1 MGSRP
6 KRSAKSPKPP
16 RPAKAVPAHILER
29 AEARYRELFDH
40 IADAIFVVDPE
51 THRVID
57 CNDEAC
63 RRYGYTREEF
73 LGMQPEEVHP
83 PEEREAVRQRLQQQ
97 DTATAEFVHVTKSGK
112 RFPVEVRTRVI
123 DHEGRRARISLIQ
136 DLTAHKKVEESLRE
150 SEDRFRAVADNITS
164 AIYIHDGQRM
174 LYVNPA
180 CEEISGYSRQE
191 LMERVSFWDMVHP
204 GFRAMVQERAQ
215 ARFEG
220 RPVPSHYEF
229 KIVVKDGSERWL
241 DFTASRIQFE
251 GRTAILSTAV
261 DTTERRTL
269 EEQLRQALKMEA
281 VGRLAGGVAHDF
293 NNLLTVIKGHSE
305 LLLDTLDRR
314 DPMRAEVEE
323 VQKAAERA
331 AALTR
336 QLLAFSRQQVLA
348 PQVLDLNVVVANVDR
363 LLRRLLGEDIELH
376 AVLESSL
383 ARVKADPGQIEQVIL
398 NLAVNARDAMP
409 RGGKLTVETANAVL
423 DETYARERVEVKPGA
438 YVMLAVS
445 DTGTGMDPETCSHI
459 FEPFFTTKDPT
470 KGTGLG
476 LSTVYGIVKQS
487 EGHISV
493 YSEPGIG
500 TTFKI
505 YLPQA
510 DATEESLPAQPAAA
524 ASDTGSETIL
534 LVEDE
539 DGVRGLVR
547 QVLKRKGYSV
557 LEARDGGEALLT
569 CEHFHEPIHL
579 LLTDVVL
586 AHMSGRELAE
596 RLSALRPEMKVLY
609 MSGYTDD
616 AIVQHGV
623 LSQET
628 AFLQKPFTT
637 DALARKVR
645 EVLGGKNGP
654 AA

>member
-1 MGSRP
+1 M
-6 KRSAKSPKPP
+6 
-16 RPAKAVPAHILER
+16 PAHILER
-29 AEARYRELFDH
+29 AEARYRELFHH

-51 THRVID
+51 THRIID
-57 CNDEAC
+57 CNEEAC
-63 RRYGYTREEF
+63 RRYEYTREEF
-73 LGMQPEEVHP
+73 LGMQPEQVHP
-83 PEEREAVRQRLQQQ
+83 VEERGAVRQRLQQQ

-136 DLTAHKKVEESLRE
+136 DLTARKRVEASLQE
-150 SEDRFRAVADNITS
+150 SEDRFRAVADNIAS
-164 AIYIHDGQRM
+164 AIFIHNGQRM

-191 LMERVSFWDMVHP
+191 LIEKVSFWEMVHP
-204 GFRAMVQERAQ
+204 DFRSMVQERSR
-215 ARFEG
+215 ARLEG
-220 RPVPSHYEF
+220 RGAPLHYEF
-229 KIVVKDGSERWL
+229 KMIARDGRERWL
-241 DFTASRIQFE
+241 DFTGSRVQFE
-251 GRTAILSTAV
+251 GQTAILSTAV
-261 DTTERRTL
+261 DITDRRAL

-293 NNLLTVIKGHSE
+293 NNLLTVIKGHAE
-305 LLLDTLDRR
+305 LLLDRLDRR

-323 VQKAAERA
+323 VQKAADRA
-331 AALTR
+331 ASLTR

-348 PQVLDLNVVVANVDR
+348 PQILDLNVVVANVDR
-363 LLRRLLGEDIELH
+363 LLRRLLGEDVELH
-376 AVLESSL
+376 AVLATGL

-409 RGGKLTVETANAVL
+409 RGGKLTVETADAVL
-423 DETYARERVEVKPGA
+423 DEAYARERVEVKPGP

-445 DTGTGMDPETCSHI
+445 DTGTGMSPETCSHI

-487 EGHISV
+487 DGHISV
-493 YSEPGIG
+493 YSEPGMG

-505 YLPQA
+505 FLPRVDGA
-510 DATEESLPAQPAAA
+510 EESRPASPAQLAG
-524 ASDTGSETIL
+524 DTGTETIL

-596 RLSALRPEMKVLY
+596 RLIPLRPEMKVLY

-645 EVLGGKNGP
+645 EVLGEESASRG
-654 AA
+654 

>member
-1 MGSRP
+1 MSRP
-6 KRSAKSPKPP
+6 KSPARKRSAA
-16 RPAKAVPAHILER
+16 RAAKDASAPGLAR

-57 CNDEAC
+57 CNEEAC
-63 RRYGYTREEF
+63 RRYEYTREEF
-73 LGMQPEEVHP
+73 LGMDPVTVHP
-83 PEEREAVRQRLQQQ
+83 PEEREAVRQRLRQQ
-97 DTATAEFVHVTKSGK
+97 DTSTAEFTHITKSGR
-112 RFPVEVRTRVI
+112 RFPVEVRSRVI

-136 DLTAHKKVEESLRE
+136 DLSAHKRVEESLRE
-150 SEDRFRAVADNITS
+150 SEDRFRAVGDNIAA

-180 CEEISGYSRQE
+180 CEEISGYTRE
-191 LMERVSFWDMVHP
+191 ALMNQVDFWEMVHP
-204 GFRAMVQERAQ
+204 DFRALVQERAR
-215 ARFEG
+215 ARLEG
-220 RPVPSHYEF
+220 RATPHHYEF
-229 KIVVKDGSERWL
+229 KILARDGSERWL
-241 DFTASRIQFE
+241 DFTASRVQFA
-251 GRTAILSTAV
+251 GRTAILSIAV
-261 DTTERRTL
+261 DMTGRRAL

-293 NNLLTVIKGHSE
+293 NNLLTVIKGHAE
-305 LLLDTLDRR
+305 LLLDSLDRR
-314 DPMRAEVEE
+314 DPLRTEVEE
-323 VQKAAERA
+323 MQKAAERA

-348 PQVLDLNVVVANVDR
+348 PQVLDLNTVVCNVDR

-376 AVLESSL
+376 ALL
-383 ARVKADPGQIEQVIL
+383 ADGLGRVRADPGQIEQVIL

-409 RGGKLTVETANAVL
+409 RGGKLTVETGNVAL
-423 DETYARERVEVKPGA
+423 DETYARERVEVKPGD
-438 YVMLAVS
+438 YVLLAVS
-445 DTGTGMDPETCSHI
+445 DTGTGMSPETCSHI
-459 FEPFFTTKDPT
+459 FEPFFTTKDPA

-487 EGHISV
+487 DGHISV
-493 YSEPGIG
+493 YSEPGMG
-500 TTFKI
+500 TTLRI
-505 YLPQA
+505 YLPRVEETQA
-510 DATEESLPAQPAAA
+510 AASAEPAAA
-524 ASDTGSETIL
+524 ATDTGDETIL

-596 RLSALRPEMKVLY
+596 RLSVLRPEMKVLY

-623 LSQET
+623 LTQET

-637 DALARKVR
+637 EALARKVR
-645 EVLGGKNGP
+645 EVLDAGV
-654 AA
+654 AARD

>member
-1 MGSRP
+1 MSRP
-6 KRSAKSPKPP
+6 KSPARKRPAA
-16 RPAKAVPAHILER
+16 RPAKGGSSPVLAR

-57 CNDEAC
+57 CNEEAC
-63 RRYGYTREEF
+63 RRYEYTREEF
-73 LGMQPEEVHP
+73 LGMDPVTVHP
-83 PEEREAVRQRLQQQ
+83 PEEREAVRQRLRQQ
-97 DTATAEFVHVTKSGK
+97 DTSTAEFTHITKSGR
-112 RFPVEVRTRVI
+112 RFPVEVRSRVI

-136 DLTAHKKVEESLRE
+136 DLSAHKRVEESLRE
-150 SEDRFRAVADNITS
+150 SEDRFRAVGDNIAA

-180 CEEISGYSRQE
+180 CEEISGYTCAE
-191 LMERVSFWDMVHP
+191 LMNQVDFWEMVHP
-204 GFRAMVQERAQ
+204 DFRALVQERAR
-215 ARFEG
+215 ARLEG
-220 RPVPSHYEF
+220 RATPHHYEF
-229 KIVVKDGSERWL
+229 KILARDGSERWL
-241 DFTASRIQFE
+241 DFTASRVQFA
-251 GRTAILSTAV
+251 GRTAILSIAV
-261 DTTERRTL
+261 DMTGRRAL

-293 NNLLTVIKGHSE
+293 NNLLTVIKGHAE
-305 LLLDTLDRR
+305 LLLDSLDRR
-314 DPMRAEVEE
+314 DPLRTEVEE
-323 VQKAAERA
+323 MQKAAERA

-348 PQVLDLNVVVANVDR
+348 PQVLDLNTVVCNVDR

-376 AVLESSL
+376 ALL
-383 ARVKADPGQIEQVIL
+383 ADGLGRVKADPGQIEQVIL

-409 RGGKLTVETANAVL
+409 RGGKLTVETGNVAL
-423 DETYARERVEVKPGA
+423 DETYARERVEVKPGD
-438 YVMLAVS
+438 YVLLAVS
-445 DTGTGMDPETCSHI
+445 DTGTGMSPETCSHI
-459 FEPFFTTKDPT
+459 FEPFFTTKDPA

-487 EGHISV
+487 DGHISV
-493 YSEPGIG
+493 YSEPGMG
-500 TTFKI
+500 TTLRI
-505 YLPQA
+505 YLPRVEEAQA
-510 DATEESLPAQPAAA
+510 AASAEPAAA
-524 ASDTGSETIL
+524 ATDTGNETIL

-596 RLSALRPEMKVLY
+596 RLSVLRPEMKVLY

-623 LSQET
+623 LTQEA

-637 DALARKVR
+637 EALARKVR
-645 EVLGGKNGP
+645 EVLGT
-654 AA
+654 ASTARS

>member
-1 MGSRP
+1 MGSR
-6 KRSAKSPKPP
+6 SKSPVKK
-16 RPAKAVPAHILER
+16 RRRAHPAKAAPARGR
-29 AEARYRELFDH
+29 ADAPYRELFNH

-51 THRVID
+51 SHRIID
-57 CNDEAC
+57 CNQEAC
-63 RRYGYTREEF
+63 RRYEYSREEF
-73 LGMQPEEVHP
+73 LGMNPEQVHP
-83 PEEREAVRQRLQQQ
+83 PEEREAVRRRLQSG
-97 DTATAEFVHVTKSGK
+97 DTAACEFMHVTKSGR
-112 RFPVEVRTRVI
+112 RFPVEVRTRVL
-123 DHEGRRARISLIQ
+123 DHEGRQARVTLIH
-136 DLTAHKKVEESLRE
+136 DLSVHKKVEASLRE
-150 SEDRFRAVADNITS
+150 SEDRFRAVADNIAT
-164 AIYIHDGQRM
+164 AIYIHDGERI

-180 CEEISGYSRQE
+180 CEEISGYSRQQ
-191 LMERVSFWDMVHP
+191 LMSLTNFWQMVHP
-204 GFRAMVQERAQ
+204 DFRALVLERSQ
-215 ARFEG
+215 ARLEG
-220 RPVPSHYEF
+220 RPAPTHYEF
-229 KIVVKDGSERWL
+229 KILAKDGSERWL
-241 DFTASRIQFE
+241 DFTASRVQFE
-251 GRTAILSTAV
+251 GRTAILSIAV
-261 DTTERRTL
+261 NTTGRRAL

-293 NNLLTVIKGHSE
+293 NNLLTVIKGHAE
-305 LLLDTLDRR
+305 LLLDSLDRR
-314 DPMRAEVEE
+314 DPLRAEVEE

-348 PQVLDLNVVVANVDR
+348 PQVLDLNTVVANVDR

-376 AVLESSL
+376 ALL
-383 ARVKADPGQIEQVIL
+383 APELGRVKADPGQLEQVIL

-409 RGGKLTVETANAVL
+409 RGGKLRVETANVVL

-445 DTGTGMDPETCSHI
+445 DTGTGMDAETCSHI
-459 FEPFFTTKDPT
+459 FEPFFTTKDPS

-487 EGHISV
+487 DGHISV
-493 YSEPGIG
+493 YSEPGMG
-500 TTFKI
+500 STFKI
-505 YLPQA
+505 YLPQV
-510 DATEESLPAQPAAA
+510 EETAAAVPAQPSAAA
-524 ASDTGSETIL
+524 TDTGSETIL

-569 CEHFHEPIHL
+569 CEHYPQPIHL

-596 RLSALRPEMKVLY
+596 RLAPMRQEMKVLY

-623 LSQET
+623 LTQEA

-637 DALARKVR
+637 EALARKVR
-645 EVLGGKNGP
+645 EVLG
-654 AA
+654 AAPVGRS

>member
-1 MGSRP
+1 MGVRP
-6 KRSAKSPKPP
+6 KRPEKSRKPT
-16 RPAKAVPAHILER
+16 AEAVPAHVLER

-51 THRVID
+51 TQRVID

-73 LGMQPEEVHP
+73 LGMDPEQVHP
-83 PEEREAVRQRLQQQ
+83 PEEREAVRRRLQAE
-97 DTATAEFVHVTKSGK
+97 DTTTAEFTHITKSGR

-123 DHEGRRARISLIQ
+123 DHEGRRARISLMQ
-136 DLTAHKKVEESLRE
+136 DLTARKKVEESLRE
-150 SEDRFRAVADNITS
+150 SEDRFRAVADTIAS

-180 CEEISGYSRQE
+180 CEEISGYTRQD
-191 LMERVSFWDMVHP
+191 LMDKTTFWEMVHP
-204 GFRAMVQERAQ
+204 DFRAMVQERAR
-215 ARFEG
+215 ARLEG
-220 RPVPSHYEF
+220 RPAPVHYEF
-229 KIVVKDGSERWL
+229 KIIVRDGSERWL

-261 DTTERRTL
+261 DITEQRAL

-293 NNLLTVIKGHSE
+293 NNLLTVIKGHAE
-305 LLLDTLDRR
+305 LLLDKLDRR

-376 AVLESSL
+376 AVLEPAL

-409 RGGKLTVETANAVL
+409 RGGKLTVETSNVIL
-423 DETYARERVEVKPGA
+423 DEAYARERVEVKPGA
-438 YVMLAVS
+438 YVRLAVS
-445 DTGTGMDPETCSHI
+445 DTGTGMSPETCSHI
-459 FEPFFTTKDPT
+459 FEPFFTTKDST

-487 EGHISV
+487 DGHIAV
-493 YSEPGIG
+493 YSEPGMG
-500 TTFKI
+500 TTLKI
-505 YLPQA
+505 YLPRVDGPQ
-510 DATEESLPAQPAAA
+510 ESLPAQPAAA
-524 ASDTGSETIL
+524 ASDTGTETIL

-547 QVLKRKGYSV
+547 QVLKRRGYSV

-569 CEHFHEPIHL
+569 CEHFHDPIHL

-596 RLSALRPEMKVLY
+596 RLAPQRPEMRVLY

-623 LSQET
+623 LAQET

-645 EVLGGKNGP
+645 DVLDGGNAPRG
-654 AA
+654 